1 MGDRRTAIPRS
12 PEEWQDQANLLG
24 LGNRTIHNTQL
35 KSASRAEID
44 QFLLLRVI
52 WKTHRGPEFLKY
64 FDLTQWLPD
73 AKVKLENLSS
83 WKKYRS
89 SFTTQ
94 IPEGSFAPARHYQLQ
109 VSRTEQDDFGGGGV
123 LFTPKVH
130 NTRSRQQ
137 APQPPVPQ
145 PDFTKTPPSKPD
157 SEFETPNFD
166 NEPDSDSFMSSPLLP
181 SGWSSWNEQIV
192 NTALL
197 VFLDSLTLH
206 FNLSVSWSLHRMALT
221 AEFTDV
227 KFQARTDGYLADRTG
242 DIKAIIEVKP
252 VLRQRKE
259 AQIHIQES
267 HQIVASLL
275 ADYKSPATQRRGKPR
290 LIISQDRQQ
299 IYISL
304 AEYDEDYIAYLQT
317 GGIHNNPFLVMHQ
330 FGPWD
335 TNNPNA
341 MAELGPILLALTLKA
356 QHY

>member
-1 MGDRRTAIPRS
+1 MGDTRTAIPRS
-12 PEEWQDQANLLG
+12 AEEWQLQADLLG
-24 LGNRTIHNTQL
+24 LGNRTIHDTQL

-44 QFLLLRVI
+44 QFLLLRVL
-52 WKTHRGPEFLKY
+52 WNTHSAPEFLKY
-64 FDLTQWLPD
+64 FDLAQWLPD
-73 AKVKLENLSS
+73 AKASLENLSS
-83 WKKYRS
+83 WGKYCS

-94 IPEGSFAPARHYQLQ
+94 IPEGSFALARHYQLQ
-109 VSRTEQDDFGGGGV
+109 ASRTVQDDFGGGGV

-137 APQPPVPQ
+137 APQIPVPQ

-166 NEPDSDSFMSSPLLP
+166 NASDSISPMSSPLLP
-181 SGWSSWNEQIV
+181 SALSPWSPITPDEEFMYPPTKDEQIV

-197 VFLDSLTLH
+197 AFLDSLALH

-227 KFQARTDGYLADRTG
+227 KFQARTDGYLADRSG

-259 AQIHIQES
+259 AQIRIQES

-275 ADYKSPATQRRGKPR
+275 ADYKSPIIQRRGKPYVNMPR
-290 LIISQDRQQ
+290 S
-299 IYISL
+299 
-304 AEYDEDYIAYLQT
+304 
-317 GGIHNNPFLVMHQ
+317 
-330 FGPWD
+330 
-335 TNNPNA
+335 
-341 MAELGPILLALTLKA
+341 
-356 QHY
+356 

>member
-1 MGDRRTAIPRS
+1 M
-12 PEEWQDQANLLG
+12 
-24 LGNRTIHNTQL
+24 
-35 KSASRAEID
+35 D

-52 WKTHRGPEFLKY
+52 WKIHRGSELLKY
-64 FDLTQWLPD
+64 LDLTQWLPD
-73 AKVKLENLSS
+73 AKAKLDNLPS
-83 WKKYRS
+83 WKKYCN

-94 IPEGSFAPARHYQLQ
+94 IPEGSFALARHYQLQ
-109 VSRTEQDDFGGGGV
+109 VSRTEQDDFGGSGV

-157 SEFETPNFD
+157 SEFATPHFD
-166 NEPDSDSFMSSPLLP
+166 DDGDSDSHMSSPLLP
-181 SGWSSWNEQIV
+181 SAWSSWSPIKADEEFMYPPTKDEQIV

-206 FNLSVSWSLHRMALT
+206 FNLSVGWSLHRMALT

-227 KFQARTDGYLADRTG
+227 KFQARTDGYLADRSG

-275 ADYKSPATQRRGKPR
+275 DDYKSPILQRRGKPR

-304 AEYDEDYIAYLQT
+304 AEYNDDYITYLQT
-317 GGIHNNPFLVMHQ
+317 GGVHNNPFLVMHQ

-335 TNNPNA
+335 TNNSSA

-356 QHY
+356 QYY